1 VLRRRL
7 GRTSCPRSGFDSF
20 TYDSALGGSLEA
32 GTVWHRVMRF
42 IEHACEA
49 AIEHNVSNE

>member
-1 VLRRRL
+1 MLRRRL

-49 AIEHNVSNE
+49 AIEHNVFNE